1 MDRGRGRGREKKAS
15 INTAGTTK
23 ISFGVRA
30 RLEDPLSA
38 SRYTQ
43 GGHYN
48 VCTLARAGAH
58 TAVSTAHMHNSGATN
73 ASSHIGERNIKKRA
87 EHKATG
93 RRGREEER
101 TRGRGRRKRWWRDG
115 EDRPG
120 GNEIGRQKKR
130 DAAGIKGEA

>member
-1 MDRGRGRGREKKAS
+1 MCVHS
-15 INTAGTTK
+15 
-23 ISFGVRA
+23 
-30 RLEDPLSA
+30 
-38 SRYTQ
+38 
-43 GGHYN
+43 
-48 VCTLARAGAH
+48 RAGAH

-101 TRGRGRRKRWWRDG
+101 TRGKRKEEEEVEERRR
-115 EDRPG
+115 RPTG